1 MNIKDGNTDQF
12 LSAEARAT
20 SIPIENPSIALYR
33 DFISMAS
40 FQIYKDCEVLA
51 IPAKYRYTPCGFA
64 LQKNSPYLDLFN
76 YYLTE
81 MRDKGMSQK
90 IISKYEPGTQ
100 VCPDSSGLPLGFD
113 NCFTAFLALLGG
125 MSLGLILFVIEH
137 ISVILFKTH
146 IGFLESY
153 DKQNFRENDCC
164 GNCQKIL
171 MEKEAII
178 RKLLNTHNT

>member
-64 LQKNSPYLDLFN
+64 LQKNSPYLQLFD
-76 YYLTE
+76 YYLIE
-81 MRDKGMSQK
+81 MRDKGMFQK
-90 IISKYEPGTQ
+90 ILSKYEPGAQ
-100 VCPDSSGLPLGFD
+100 QCPDLNGLPIEF
-113 NCFTAFLALLGG
+113 NMCFTAFLALLGG
-125 MSLGLILFVIEH
+125 MSLGLILFIIEH
-137 ISVILFKTH
+137 FSVILFKTH
-146 IGFLESY
+146 IGILESY
-153 DKQNFRENDCC
+153 DKQNFR

-178 RKLLNTHNT
+178 RKLLNSQNT